1 MENIDYLDFLVEKG
15 ILRIHHKAMERGY
28 CWRTVPPELEVY
40 HGRFGHGYK
49 VHSATRRSTMY
60 HPITYYI
67 WFCGLERVSI
77 FLSTPNYNHV
87 LKIYIK

>member
-15 ILRIHHKAMERGY
+15 ILRIHHIAMERGY
-28 CWRTVPPELEVY
+28 CWRTVPPEREVY

-67 WFCGLERVSI
+67 WTNAAHRGFIEHGMRGV
-77 FLSTPNYNHV
+77 
-87 LKIYIK
+87 K